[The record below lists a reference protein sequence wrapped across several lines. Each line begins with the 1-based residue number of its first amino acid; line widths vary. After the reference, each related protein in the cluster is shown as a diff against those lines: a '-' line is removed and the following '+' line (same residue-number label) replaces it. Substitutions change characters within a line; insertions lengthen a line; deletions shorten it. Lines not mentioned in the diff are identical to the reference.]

1 MSQDDAVR
9 NTVQNDGSKN
19 ANKTQY
25 FSFKTFIELKW
36 YLCDKKRVF
45 GKSQQSSNQPCV
57 IL

>member
-1 MSQDDAVR
+1 MFFQMSQDDAVR
-9 NTVQNDGSKN
+9 NMVQNDGSKN

-45 GKSQQSSNQPCV
+45 GKSQQSSN
-57 IL
+57 